1 MSDAVFSTPVTI
13 LVGLGFPCK
22 IRSAKC
28 ALAYLDDRPACER
41 DEAWE
46 ATVAACRDAL
56 ADRATTEETRNVFT
70 AYARR
75 RDILVEDTLPHIK
88 RNLRHRTGA

>member
-13 LVGLGFPCK
+13 LIGLGFPCK
-22 IRSAKC
+22 IRSAKS
-28 ALAYLDDRPACER
+28 ALAYLDDRPTCDR

-46 ATVAACRDAL
+46 ATVAACRDTL
-56 ADRATTEETRNVFT
+56 ADRTTTEETRNVFA

-75 RDILVEDTLPHIK
+75 RDILVEDTLPYIK
-88 RNLRHRTGA
+88 RQIRSRTGA